1 MNGGLLASS
10 GQVLDNSRNSWDSWN
25 REEKRAKLLSENNA
39 KSGRSKNHFARQ
51 SSRFLIALASIFR
64 DFGSQTGA
72 PERLFEKVFNRLCFV
87 PRPRSGGV
95 KVSCFLGSLF
105 GRRIDKKRRKGGLKK
120 QSKKRL
126 FKKTQFF
133 GNFQM
138 FSRPGFDFPWFR
150 VSKWVSGA
158 TF

>member
-10 GQVLDNSRNSWDSWN
+10 GQVLDNFRNSWDSWN
-25 REEKRAKLLSENNA
+25 REKKRATVVSENRV
-39 KSGRSKNHFARQ
+39 KSGRSKNHFSRQ
-51 SSRFLIALASIFR
+51 SSRFFIALASISL

-105 GRRIDKKRRKGGLKK
+105 GRRIAKKMRKGGLKK
-120 QSKKRL
+120 QSKKRS
-126 FKKTQFF
+126 FEKVIFF
-133 GNFQM
+133 GNL
-138 FSRPGFDFPWFR
+138 
-150 VSKWVSGA
+150 
-158 TF
+158 